1 MTTLT
6 PMRSE
11 AYAAFAHSAATAYAA
26 ENVAA
31 GRWPA
36 ADALALAHA
45 ETERLLPQGLA
56 TPDHHLFEV
65 MDDDGHAVGYIWCA
79 AMPRGSQRMAFV
91 FQVYIEPEQRRRG
104 HARAAF
110 LALEPI
116 AAALGLSGMGLHVF
130 AHNTGAQALYR
141 SLGYDVSSLNMFK
154 PLGGG

>member
-1 MTTLT
+1 MTTLA

-11 AYAAFAHSAATAYAA
+11 AYAAFADNAATAYAA

-56 TPDHHLFEV
+56 TPDHHVFEV
-65 MDDDGHAVGYIWCA
+65 IDDAGSAVGFIWFA
-79 AMPRGSQRMAFV
+79 AMARGSARMAFV
-91 FQVYIEPEQRRRG
+91 CQIYIQPEQRRHG

-110 LALEPI
+110 RALEPI
-116 AAALGLSGMGLHVF
+116 AAGLGLSGLGLHVF

-141 SLGYDVSSLNMFK
+141 SLGYEVTSLNLFK
-154 PLGGG
+154 PLRGA